1 MTERELIYE
10 IYGLIEENRGGQKSR
25 PHLYWLIG
33 SSVNRYAAE
42 HPMQKDIT
50 GALADRLEESIKTG
64 VGFSGRNLRYMRKF
78 AQIMPHPDQWDDA
91 ARDRR
96 WTDHMKA
103 MARTESAGRSEREA
117 RTSTAAAQAHPR
129 TGTPKRRAPDLT
141 AQSAPGAEPDR
152 ARLTDTHIVDLTS
165 AVLSRIPGVSLI
177 GLDRH
182 LGQRGRLEA
191 VSLHV
196 VSAANEI
203 DVVLVVHGDHFKAFE
218 IERIHRAAMRTFPW
232 RTITFLQFNVDN
244 RMHSNPESND
254 LKLLQLIKRLL
265 IEVRRV
271 FLVPKS

>member
-33 SSVNRYAAE
+33 SSMNRYAAE

-50 GALADRLEESIKTG
+50 GVLADRLEESIKTG

-78 AQIMPHPDQWDDA
+78 AQTMPHPDQWDDA
-91 ARDRR
+91 ARERR
-96 WTDHMKA
+96 WTDYVKSMVQ
-103 MARTESAGRSEREA
+103 TEGAGKGGRQAPEP
-117 RTSTAAAQAHPR
+117 TAAVRTQPR
-129 TGTPKRRAPDLT
+129 TVTPKRHAP
-141 AQSAPGAEPDR
+141 SAPILAEPDR
-152 ARLTDTHIVDLTS
+152 ARLTDTHIVALTS

-182 LGQRGRLEA
+182 LGKWNLLEA

-196 VSAANEI
+196 VSPDSEA
-203 DVVLVVHGDHFKAFE
+203 DVVLVVHGDNFKAVE
-218 IERIHRAAMRTFPW
+218 IERIHRGVIRKFPW
-232 RTITFLQFNVDN
+232 RTITFAQFNVDT
-244 RMHSNPESND
+244 RKHSTPDSND
-254 LKLLQLIKRLL
+254 LKLLHLIKRLM

-271 FLVPKS
+271 FLAPRS

>member
-33 SSVNRYAAE
+33 SSMNRYAAE

-78 AQIMPHPDQWDDA
+78 AQTMSHPDQWDEA
-91 ARDRR
+91 ARKRR
-96 WTDHMKA
+96 WTDHVKA
-103 MARTESAGRSEREA
+103 MVQTEGAGMGERET
-117 RTSTAAAQAHPR
+117 RESTTAVRNQPR
-129 TGTPKRRAPDLT
+129 RVTPKRRV
-141 AQSAPGAEPDR
+141 PGVPTQAALQAEPDR

-165 AVLSRIPGVSLI
+165 AVLSHIPGVSLI

-196 VSAANEI
+196 VSPANEI

-232 RTITFLQFNVDN
+232 RSITLLQFNVDT
-244 RMHSNPESND
+244 RMHSTPESND
-254 LKLLQLIKRLL
+254 LKLLQVIKRLL

-271 FLVPKS
+271 FLVPRS